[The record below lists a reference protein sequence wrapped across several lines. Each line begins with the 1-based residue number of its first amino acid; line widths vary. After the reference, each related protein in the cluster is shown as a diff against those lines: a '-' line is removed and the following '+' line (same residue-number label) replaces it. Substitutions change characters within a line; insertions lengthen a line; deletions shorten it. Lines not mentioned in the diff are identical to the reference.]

1 MADSDIQGML
11 VRIEATTAQLRSE
24 MSRAESSVAQGATA
38 IDRNLARIDESF
50 DRAADSAQ
58 SAGAL
63 IKNALAVAVGAASV
77 RSIIDV
83 ADSYSQMSD
92 RMGLAT
98 SSVNEYNLVQD
109 RLLDTAKRT
118 YRPLSEAQEL
128 YIRTADSL
136 KSMGYSTSQALDVM
150 DSFSFLLV
158 TNSAATDKASS
169 AIDAYSKALQT
180 GKVDADGWQSI
191 LAAMPTIVDTLSKA
205 TGRNAEEIRTLGAEG
220 KLSLDVLTEGLQK
233 SAHANG
239 ELADSMGVAVRDAL
253 QNLNNAFTVYIGRL
267 NESADGTGVL
277 AQSISLIGDNFE
289 SLANIAGVVAVGAIA
304 GYARSLA
311 GGAAASLAATKSAV
325 SDAIARKAQ
334 ATAILLAAQAEQQ
347 KAQTTAFLAEK
358 EAVAARGTAVQT
370 QMSLQLAEA
379 RMLETRATNA
389 VAAAQATVSR
399 ASLGV
404 MGVLGGPVGV
414 AALAIGAATAFLT
427 LRDNTSV
434 LEQKLGSLSDPIDQ
448 LVERFN
454 KLNRATQ
461 SVTLRELKASIE
473 DAESELTTAAGSIAF
488 EFQSSLTNAGLAGAS
503 GFLGGIAPLPAE
515 FQAAMDIVKKASADQ
530 AAGMAVDWK
539 SVADRIREVP
549 GVTSEMADALEE
561 SGGAATEKAEV
572 IDRLKQAMAE
582 LTGETDANTKAE
594 RENAAARAAAAQET
608 QKYLDQQLK
617 QLASAQDK
625 THTDAAKRY
634 ISERTDLTESERAA
648 ILSVAAA
655 RDSQKKADEAAAKAG
670 RKGASEAE
678 QSAKKQLKDFES
690 AEEGYK
696 RQIELINT
704 TGDKQ
709 KDATEVAKLSF
720 ELQEGKLGNLS
731 KVQQKRLLE
740 LAAELD
746 ALNKIKKAN
755 EDDLKLSAFRAAQ
768 QAGTQTAANGYAQE
782 LAGIGMGDKA
792 RDRMRAD
799 LALRQKYVEDLQNLN
814 EQRNTGQLAPELY
827 ASETL
832 VLQEELGK
840 RLQAQQDFY
849 AAVDEQQSNWMN
861 GVHEAWAN
869 FADDAQNY
877 SAQAAD
883 ATTSMLGSARGE
895 LSTFMTDVATGAES
909 AGDALGNM
917 ISGFAESVL
926 NALADMAAQWLVYQG
941 VQMIVGKTTQ
951 ASAAGMMVAN
961 AQATALQAGLAAF
974 ASTAAIPV
982 VGPALAPGAMA
993 TALTIANPLASAVGM
1008 TAMSGV
1014 GFMDGGY
1021 TGHGRKDEV
1030 AGPVHRGEYVFDAEA
1045 TARIGV
1051 GTLEAI
1057 SDGRAAF
1064 VGGPGSYSAATADPA
1079 ASTTP
1084 AQAQAAPQVNL
1095 YEDASRAGQV
1105 QMSTGPDG
1113 RQIIDLCVANIRQ
1126 GGALAKAHEQYY
1138 GAKRVGR

>member
-24 MSRAESSVAQGATA
+24 IARAESTVAQGATA
-38 IDRNLARIDESF
+38 IDRGLARIDESF
-50 DRAADSAQ
+50 DRAGDSAQ

-136 KSMGYSTSQALDVM
+136 KSMGYNTSEALNVM

-158 TNSAATDKASS
+158 TNSASTDKAAS

-180 GKVDADGWQSI
+180 GKVEADGWQSI
-191 LAAMPTIVDTLSKA
+191 LAAMPTIVDTLAKA
-205 TGRNAEEIRTLGAEG
+205 TGKSAEEIRSLGADG
-220 KLSLDVLTEGLQK
+220 KLSLDILTEGLQK
-233 SAHANG
+233 SAQANG

-253 QNLNNAFTVYIGRL
+253 QNLSNAFSVYIGRL
-267 NESADGTGVL
+267 NETTDGTGIL
-277 AQSISLIGDNFE
+277 AQGISVIGDNFE
-289 SLANIAGVVAVGAIA
+289 SLANIAGVVAVGALA

-311 GGAAASLAATKSAV
+311 GSAAASLAATKSAI

-334 ATAILLAAQAEQQ
+334 ATAVLLAAQAEQQ
-347 KAQTTAFLAEK
+347 KAQTAVFLAEK

-404 MGVLGGPVGV
+404 MGVLGGPAGI

-434 LEQKLGSLSDPIDQ
+434 LEEKLGDLNDPIDK

-503 GFLGGIAPLPAE
+503 GFMGGIAPLPAE
-515 FQAAMDIVKKASADQ
+515 FQSAMDIVKKASADQ

-539 SVADRIREVP
+539 EVADRIREVP
-549 GVTSEMADALEE
+549 GVTAEMADALEE

-572 IDRLKQAMAE
+572 INRLKQAMAE

-594 RENAAARAAAAQET
+594 RQNAAARAATAQET

-625 THTDAAKRY
+625 TNTDAAKRY
-634 ISERTDLTESERAA
+634 IAERVDLTESEKAA

-655 RDSQKKADEAAAKAG
+655 RDAQKKADDDATKAR

-690 AEEGYK
+690 TEEGYK
-696 RQIELINT
+696 RQIQLINT

-731 KVQQKRLLE
+731 KAQQKHLLE

-746 ALNKIKKAN
+746 SLNKIKKAN
-755 EDDLKLSAFRAAQ
+755 EDALKLSAFKAAQ
-768 QAGTQTAANGYAQE
+768 ATGTQTAVNGYDQD
-782 LAGIGMGDKA
+782 LAGIGRGDKA

-799 LALRQKYVEDLQNLN
+799 LALRQKYVEDLNSLN
-814 EQRNTGQLAPELY
+814 EQRNTGQISPELY
-827 ASETL
+827 QQETQ
-832 VLQEELGK
+832 VLADELNK
-840 RLQAQQDFY
+840 RLAAQQNYFQR
-849 AAVDEQQSNWMN
+849 VDEAQSSWSN
-861 GVHEAWAN
+861 GATAALENYLDSAADVAGQTQELFTNAFSNLEDGIVQFIKTGKASFKD
-869 FADDAQNY
+869 FADAIIEDLIRIQVR
-877 SAQAAD
+877 QAA
-883 ATTSMLGSARGE
+883 AGFLGSAFGF
-895 LSTFMTDVATGAES
+895 LGGGGA
-909 AGDALGNM
+909 ALGQGTM
-917 ISGFAESVL
+917 TGFSEGSF
-926 NALADMAAQWLVYQG
+926 
-941 VQMIVGKTTQ
+941 
-951 ASAAGMMVAN
+951 VAN
-961 AQATALQAGLAAF
+961 AKGGVYDSPSLSAYSGGVYDSPQMFAF
-974 ASTAAIPV
+974 AK
-982 VGPALAPGAMA
+982 GAGIFA
-993 TALTIANPLASAVGM
+993 
-1008 TAMSGV
+1008 
-1014 GFMDGGY
+1014 
-1021 TGHGRKDEV
+1021 E
-1030 AGPVHRGEYVFDAEA
+1030 AGP
-1045 TARIGV
+1045 
-1051 GTLEAI
+1051 EAI
-1057 SDGRAAF
+1057 LPLHR
-1064 VGGPGSYSAATADPA
+1064 
-1079 ASTTP
+1079 
-1084 AQAQAAPQVNL
+1084 
-1095 YEDASRAGQV
+1095 
-1105 QMSTGPDG
+1105 GPDG
-1113 RQIIDLCVANIRQ
+1113 SLGVMAAGAGGGGGESSITFGGITQHIQVSGQANAATLADVRRAAEQGARDGYELMLRDFKTNGAGRQMLQR
-1126 GGALAKAHEQYY
+1126 
-1138 GAKRVGR
+1138 R